1 MLRIGCAVNIF
12 NNFEPFMYRRFLII
26 SFLILSPLLLLKAQI
41 LPSFGDSRTG
51 TTGFQFLKIGPDA
64 RSAGMAESYISTVD
78 DVSALFWNPAGIAGV
93 DTFDWHFSGG
103 HNQYFSNITLQHIG
117 VVRALGSDTYLGL
130 GMVYLNSG
138 DMPVT
143 TEFMPQGT
151 GQTFR
156 TTDMALGLTLAR
168 KLTDQFQFGITSKY
182 IYEGIAGINTHGLVF
197 DFGFQYDVGLANTH
211 FAVGVSNFGFNTTPR
226 GSIDKVT
233 LAGNTLVSDFESIS
247 IPSVFRLGFSWD
259 PVLNERN
266 RWTLA
271 LQLNHPTDNN
281 ETLGIGT
288 EYFWNHLLYLRAG
301 YLLGMDESGL
311 PSFGF
316 GIDLKRNF
324 GRLRFDYGYLHKTRL
339 GMSHRFTM
347 GISLR

>member
-1 MLRIGCAVNIF
+1 MIKRLCL
-12 NNFEPFMYRRFLII
+12 Y
-26 SFLILSPLLLLKAQI
+26 LLLSCSSASWVGAQI

-64 RSAGMAESYISTVD
+64 RSAGMGESYISTVD
-78 DVSALFWNPAGIAGV
+78 DVSALFWNPAGMANV
-93 DTFDWHFSGG
+93 DTFDWHIAGG
-103 HNQYFSNITLQHIG
+103 HNQYFSNITLQHLGI
-117 VVRALGSDTYLGL
+117 VRALGSDTYIGL
-130 GMVYLNSG
+130 GMLYLNTG

-143 TEFMPQGT
+143 TEFLPFGN
-151 GQTFR
+151 GQSFR
-156 TTDMALGLTLAR
+156 ATDMAVGLSLAR

-211 FAVGVSNFGFNTTPR
+211 FAVGVNNFGFNTTPS
-226 GSIDKVT
+226 GSIEKVDLSGT
-233 LAGNTLVSDFESIS
+233 ITASDFEPVA

-259 PVLNERN
+259 PVLTAKN

-281 ETLGIGT
+281 ETLSFGT

-301 YLLGMDESGL
+301 YIFGADESGL

-316 GIDLKRNF
+316 GIDLKRSYGN
-324 GRLRFDYGYLHKTRL
+324 LKFDYGYLHKNRL
-339 GMSHRFTM
+339 GMSHRIGM
-347 GISLR
+347 GIAF